1 MSASQVQ
8 FSMDVSRYVEVVG
21 SFPVSVVNVPSDKQ
35 LNIYPSTVT
44 VTLRSA
50 FPLTEEPLESAAFYV
65 DYNDFAASRN
75 GKCPVYISRRPKG
88 LISYEVE
95 PSMLEC
101 VLEQKL

>member
-1 MSASQVQ
+1 M
-8 FSMDVSRYVEVVG
+8 
-21 SFPVSVVNVPSDKQ
+21 NVPSDKQ

-65 DYNDFAASRN
+65 DYNDFSASRN

-101 VLEQKL
+101 VLEDRL

>member
-8 FSMDVSRYVEVVG
+8 FSMDVSRYVEIVS
-21 SFPVSVVNVPSDKQ
+21 SFPVSVVNVPSDKR

-44 VTLRSA
+44 VTLRTA
-50 FPLTEEPLESAAFYV
+50 FPLTEDPVEASAFYV
-65 DYNDFAASRN
+65 DYNDFLASRN

-95 PSMLEC
+95 PAMLEC
-101 VLEQKL
+101 VLEEKL